1 MKFRRTT
8 KAFDRIDIT
17 SLIDVIAFIVIYF
30 LINATLEKGTSIK
43 IELPRSSTSASKEKN
58 QEELIITVNKEGK
71 IFLDKDPTPVPLTS
85 LKDKIN
91 SFLGPKDK
99 RDPKKNKVVIRGDGT
114 ASYQTVVK
122 VIDEIN
128 AAGVTRFNLAMV
140 KGPGASQTPA
150 DSESTE
156 SNEAQEQ

>member
-17 SLIDVIAFIVIYF
+17 PLIDVISFIVIYF

-43 IELPRSSTSASKEKN
+43 IELPRSSTSATKEKN
-58 QEELIITVNKEGK
+58 QEELIITVNSKGK
-71 IFLDKDPTPVPLTS
+71 IFIDKDTQPIAIDK

-91 SFLGPKDK
+91 TFLGPKEK
-99 RDPKKNKVVIRGDGT
+99 RDPKKNRVIIRGDGT

-122 VIDEIN
+122 VIDEVN
-128 AAGVTRFNLAMV
+128 AAGVSRFNLAMV
-140 KGPGASQTPA
+140 KGSNSATPM
-150 DSESTE
+150 DETPPE
-156 SNEAQEQ
+156 E

>member
-1 MKFRRTT
+1 MKFRRTSKT
-8 KAFDRIDIT
+8 FDRIDIT

-58 QEELIITVNKEGK
+58 QDELVITVNKQGK
-71 IFLDKDPTPVPLTS
+71 IFLDKDTTPVPLEG

-91 SFLGPKDK
+91 SFLGPKEQ

-114 ASYQTVVK
+114 ASYQTVIK

-128 AAGVTRFNLAMV
+128 AAGVSRFTLAMV
-140 KGPGASQTPA
+140 KGPGGSQTSPDA
-150 DSESTE
+150 DSSET
-156 SNEAQEQ
+156 NEAQE